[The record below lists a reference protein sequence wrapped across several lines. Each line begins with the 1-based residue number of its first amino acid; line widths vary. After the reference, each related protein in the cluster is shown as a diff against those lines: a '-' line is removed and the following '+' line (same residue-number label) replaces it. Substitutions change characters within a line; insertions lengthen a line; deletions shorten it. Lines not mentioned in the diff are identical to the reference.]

1 VTVLAEVL
9 RKASADFGDHAA
21 YVSADGWPVS
31 YRQLDQFSD
40 EAAVWLSRHAGVGI
54 GTIVALVLPSTVD
67 YIVLYGALAKLGA
80 VTAGVNP
87 LLTARERAAALEC
100 AAADLVIVDPALT
113 DGVPAAARVVE
124 HVPGDHPEG
133 VTAAI
138 RVKGEA
144 PPALA
149 DDPERGVA
157 ICFTSGSTGAP
168 KGALFREKQI
178 RAIAWLDTGGGTG
191 AGWGG
196 GGHAVASTQFAHVG
210 GMCKFSWLL
219 AGGGTTH
226 LQHRWRASTVLEWV
240 EKYRMPALNVVAPQ
254 LAIMLRLPDFD
265 SYDLSSVKAIIAG
278 AGPSTPGLIR
288 EARQRVG
295 APYSVR
301 WSSTESGGVGTATA
315 LDGDDEETMYTVGK
329 PRTGVEAKV
338 GDDTGH
344 ARPDGE
350 IGELMIRS
358 GGVMSEY
365 WRNPEET
372 ARTLVDGWLRTG
384 DLALI
389 DDRGF
394 IRLAGRLKEMFIR
407 GGYNVYPLEVEKIL
421 SAHPKVADIA
431 LVPRPDDVMGEI
443 GVAVVIPRR
452 ADAPPT
458 LEELRSFGA
467 DQLAR
472 YKLPERIRIVDD
484 MPLNSGHKL
493 DRLALKAVE
502 RDAG

>member
-1 VTVLAEVL
+1 MLAEVL
-9 RKASADFGDHAA
+9 RKAGQEFGERPA
-21 YVSADGWPVS
+21 YISADGWPVT
-31 YRQLDQFSD
+31 YQQLDQFSD
-40 EAAVWLSRHAGVGI
+40 EAAVWLSRHGVGV
-54 GTIVALVLPSTVD
+54 GTVVALVLPSTVD
-67 YIVLYGALAKLGA
+67 YIVLYGALAKVGA
-80 VTAGVNP
+80 ITAGVNP
-87 LLTARERAAALEC
+87 MLTGRERAAALEC
-100 AAADLVIVDPALT
+100 AAADLVIADPALV
-113 DGVPAAARVVE
+113 DGVPPDARLIE
-124 HVPGDHPEG
+124 HVAGDHPDAI
-133 VTAAI
+133 AAAV
-138 RVKGEA
+138 RARGEA
-144 PPALA
+144 PPVLL

-157 ICFTSGSTGAP
+157 ICFTSGSTGMP

-178 RAIAWLDTGGGTG
+178 RAIAWLDTGGGAG

-226 LQHRWRASTVLEWV
+226 LQHRWRASTVLAWV
-240 EKYRMPALNVVAPQ
+240 QEYRMPALNVVAPQ

-265 SYDLSSVKAIIAG
+265 SYDLSSVKAIVAG
-278 AGPSTPGLIR
+278 AAPSTPGLIR
-288 EARQRVG
+288 EARERIG

-329 PRTGVEAKV
+329 PRMGVEAMV
-338 GDDTGH
+338 GDEAG
-344 ARPDGE
+344 RPLPAGE

-358 GGVMSEY
+358 AGVMSEY

-372 ARTLVDGWLRTG
+372 ARTLTGGWLRTG
-384 DLALI
+384 DLALV

-394 IRLAGRLKEMFIR
+394 FRLAGRLKEMFIR

-443 GVAVVIPRR
+443 GVAVVVPRR
-452 ADAPPT
+452 ADDPPT
-458 LEELRSFGA
+458 LDDLRSFGA
-467 DQLAR
+467 SELAK

-493 DRLALKAVE
+493 DRRTLAARE
-502 RDAG
+502 REPANW